1 MYNDRKKGKEIAEM
15 ILIKLEDLLKEYN
28 LNISEVSDATGIA
41 RSTLTPLVN
50 NPETVKGLKIE
61 TIDTLCDFL
70 VYLWTNC

>member
-1 MYNDRKKGKEIAEM
+1 MIEKKGKEIAEM

-50 NPETVKGLKIE
+50 NPETVKIFHSNL
-61 TIDTLCDFL
+61 L
-70 VYLWTNC
+70 V

>member
-1 MYNDRKKGKEIAEM
+1 MIEKKGKEIAEM

-61 TIDTLCDFL
+61 TIDTLCDFFGISL
-70 VYLWTNC
+70 DELL